1 MTVEVFSYKA
11 RGTDGQTS
19 TGVLKAESES
29 DAVKELHQGG
39 MTVIS
44 LDKEAGGKAAAPGG
58 SSVPFSG
65 IFSRSREVPAHK
77 ARVKDA
83 EMVVFTRQLA
93 TMWAQ
98 ASRWLT
104 GSRSL
109 ANRSRIPVFAP

>member
-44 LDKEAGGKAAAPGG
+44 LDREAGGKAAAPGG

-65 IFSRSREVPAHK
+65 LFSRSREVPAHK

-83 EMVVFTRQLA
+83 EMVVFTR
-93 TMWAQ
+93 
-98 ASRWLT
+98 
-104 GSRSL
+104 
-109 ANRSRIPVFAP
+109 